1 MLILIC
7 NFQVSALFYIA
18 CKAINSRCH
27 STKENQYRINIL
39 LLPVVSMNIGWVSLI
54 ALYTVFLL
62 MSIMFPTIFALGIK
76 DLGPQ
81 TKKGASIIVMAVV
94 GGAVFPP
101 FMGHISDLYSMSVGF
116 LAPIPLFMFILY
128 YAVKGHHVRP

>member
-1 MLILIC
+1 MARVKPARILAV
-7 NFQVSALFYIA
+7 NAGLS
-18 CKAINSRCH
+18 
-27 STKENQYRINIL
+27 IL
-39 LLPVVSMNIGWVSLI
+39 LLPLVSMNLGWVSLI

-81 TKKGASIIVMAVV
+81 TKKGASVIVMAIV

-101 FMGHISDLYSMSVGF
+101 FM
-116 LAPIPLFMFILY
+116 
-128 YAVKGHHVRP
+128 

>member
-1 MLILIC
+1 M
-7 NFQVSALFYIA
+7 
-18 CKAINSRCH
+18 H
-27 STKENQYRINIL
+27 TKEYLSFIHPLYRIQRFPDKYLGFRFFTKQSEAPGTAIL
-39 LLPVVSMNIGWVSLI
+39 FRITSK
-54 ALYTVFLL
+54 
-62 MSIMFPTIFALGIK
+62 GIK

-101 FMGHISDLYSMSVGF
+101 LMEHISDLYSMSVGF

-128 YAVKGHHVRP
+128 YAMKGHHVKIEISHLETGG

>member
-1 MLILIC
+1 MIGRMSGSYIMSRVKPARILAV
-7 NFQVSALFYIA
+7 NAGLS
-18 CKAINSRCH
+18 
-27 STKENQYRINIL
+27 IL
-39 LLPVVSMNIGWVSLI
+39 LLPLVSMNLGWTSLI
-54 ALYTVFLL
+54 ALYSVFLL

-81 TKKGASIIVMAVV
+81 TKKGASVIVMAIV

-128 YAVKGHHVRP
+128 YALKGHHVKA